1 MTTPLET
8 TQGPAWA
15 DPNSN
20 ADRAS
25 TQVISDQDVQNMLL
39 QPFSTLDEP
48 VLETIMRDVRAVGN
62 KLKIVMKPLDKSV
75 SPFGYMGVETSDN
88 SDSQNQQLELG
99 ENQRAVIEE
108 LREWDLWGP
117 LVICLALSVVL
128 SFKAPTNQASAVFA
142 VVFMAIWVGSAVVTF
157 NAQLLGGTISFF
169 QSVCVL
175 GYCVFPLVL
184 SAIIVGFLRLTPM
197 GWKWL
202 DIIWI
207 GIGFVWA
214 TRASSVF
221 IGMYVKP
228 SRRTLAVYPVL
239 FFYTFL
245 GWLILLF

>member
-15 DPNSN
+15 DPTSG

-25 TQVISDQDVQNMLL
+25 TQVISDQDAQNVLL

-62 KLKIVMKPLDKSV
+62 KLKIVMKPLDKTV
-75 SPFGYMGVETSDN
+75 HPFGYMGIETSD
-88 SDSQNQQLELG
+88 DPQQQQQQPELG

-108 LREWDLWGP
+108 LRDWDLWGP
-117 LVICLALSVVL
+117 LVICLALSIVL

-142 VVFMAIWVGSAVVTF
+142 VVFMAIWFGSAVVTF

-184 SAIIVGFLRLTPM
+184 SAIIVGMLRLTPM

-202 DIIWI
+202 DMIWI

-221 IGMYVKP
+221 IGMYVKT
-228 SRRTLAVYPVL
+228 SRRALAVYPVL

-245 GWLILLF
+245 SWLILLF